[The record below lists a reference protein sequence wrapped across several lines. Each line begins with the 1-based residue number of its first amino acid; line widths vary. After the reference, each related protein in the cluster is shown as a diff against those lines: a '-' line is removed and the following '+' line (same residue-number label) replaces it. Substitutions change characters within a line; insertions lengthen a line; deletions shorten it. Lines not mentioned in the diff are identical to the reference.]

1 MGNLMIKYDIDKMYT
16 IGFISLLIRLICNYS
31 DILQLPGVLDT
42 MLGVVFVACMLLV
55 LIDEKLT
62 GLQLF
67 AVAAAGVVCIYSYT
81 RIDNYYLLAT
91 YFCMV
96 ASKHVNLKYV
106 LNWSYKV
113 RAVMLT
119 FHVAA
124 YIITLIQNPA
134 SIEYV
139 YRDGV
144 LRHSFFMSHANTFS
158 MFMIWTIFEYLYVNY
173 ENLTLPSLMI
183 VTVINASLNYFTLS
197 TTNTVISVVVLL
209 LILFNKLFPQWK
221 MDAVRWFVKYA
232 YVILSVFFC
241 LITVYYRKLTGSLM
255 EIYNWLDDFFTGRL
269 IYGAYMYEKY
279 GATFFGQSFK
289 LRQNDY
295 WNGYWFNGIACDNT
309 YMWHLVSFG
318 IVFLVILSVLFFAVA
333 GKVRRQDTFF
343 LSVYILYAVTEIYV
357 TNAVLCFSLIL
368 LAQYAFQ
375 LDFTDKFQIKLQVRS
390 LKNHAEEDNC
400 ES

>member
-333 GKVRRQDTFF
+333 GKVRRQDTIF

>member
-1 MGNLMIKYDIDKMYT
+1 MGNLMIKYDIDKMYS
-16 IGFISLLIRLICNYS
+16 IGFVSLLIRLICSYS
-31 DILQLPGVLDT
+31 DIIHLPGVLDT
-42 MLGVVFVACMLLV
+42 ILGVVFVICMLLV
-55 LIDEKLT
+55 LVDEKLT

-67 AVAAAGVVCIYSYT
+67 AVVAVGVVCVYSYT
-81 RIDNYYLLAT
+81 QMDNYYLLAT

-113 RAVMLT
+113 RAFLLT
-119 FHVAA
+119 VHVAA
-124 YIITLIQNPA
+124 YIFTLIRNPD

-139 YRDGV
+139 YRDSV
-144 LRHSFFMSHANTFS
+144 LRHSFFLSHANTFS
-158 MFMIWTIFEYLYVNY
+158 MFLIWTIFEYLYVNY
-173 ENLTLPSLMI
+173 EQLTLQSLII
-183 VTVINASLNYFTLS
+183 VTAIDASLNYFTLS
-197 TTNTVISVVVLL
+197 TTNTIISVVVLL
-209 LILFNKLFPQWK
+209 LILFNKLFPEWK
-221 MDAVRWFVKYA
+221 MGAVRWFVKYA
-232 YVILSVFFC
+232 YMILSVFFC
-241 LITVYYRKLTGSLM
+241 LITVYYRKLSGSLM

-279 GATFFGQSFK
+279 GATFFGQTFK

-309 YMWHLVSFG
+309 YLWHLVSFG
-318 IVFLVILSVLFFAVA
+318 VVFLLILSVLFFAVA
-333 GKVRRQDTFF
+333 GKVRRQDAIF

-357 TNAVLCFSLIL
+357 TNAVLCFSLIV

-390 LKNHAEEDNC
+390 LKQHAEEDKC